1 MKVLFISGESRFYTR
16 NAVILKGLKEN
27 GVDII
32 ECTSS
37 AKSYLFRYL
46 ISIYKY
52 ILNSNKDFDV
62 IFIGFFGQP
71 LVPLMKILSRKPI
84 VLDAFLS
91 AYDTMCFDRKKFRP
105 NSICG
110 KFFWLLDWLPCQLA
124 DKIFLDTAEHIDF
137 FVTTFS
143 LNKQKFSRI
152 FVGADDSIFY
162 PQDKNNKT
170 EKFNVFYY
178 STFHPL
184 QGVEYIIQAAKIL
197 EFDESIKFCIVG
209 KGLEYSKVI
218 NLAKKLKIKNV
229 EFIDWI
235 PYVELPSKI
244 ATADLCLGGHFSNI
258 DKSKRVIAGKTF
270 QFIAMRKP
278 VIVGDN
284 PANRELFENK
294 KNALLVGH
302 ANPDALA
309 NGIQE
314 LKDDLDLRSKIAE
327 EGYRTFNEMCTS
339 KIIGTQLIEKMLI
352 KGVHQ

>member
-1 MKVLFISGESRFYTR
+1 MRILFISGESSFYTR

-27 GVDII
+27 NVDVI

-37 AKSYLFRYL
+37 AKSYFLRYL

-52 ILNSNKDFDV
+52 ILNSNKKFDV
-62 IFIGFFGQP
+62 IFVGFFGQP

-105 NSICG
+105 NSMCG

-124 DKIFLDTAEHIDF
+124 DKIFLDTAEHINF
-137 FVTTFS
+137 FVNTFS
-143 LNKQKFSRI
+143 LDKSKFSRI

-162 PQDKNNKT
+162 PQPNNKT
-170 EKFNVFYY
+170 NTFNVFYY

-209 KGLEYSKVI
+209 KGIEYSTVM
-218 NLAKKLKIKNV
+218 NLARKLEIKNI

-244 ATADLCLGGHFSNI
+244 ATANICLGGHFSSI

-270 QFIAMRKP
+270 QFIAMKKP

-284 PANRELFENK
+284 PANKELFENR
-294 KNALLVGH
+294 KNALLVEH

-309 NGIQE
+309 NAIQE
-314 LKDDLDLRSKIAE
+314 LKEDLDLRSKIAE
-327 EGYRTFNEMCTS
+327 EGYRTFKEICTS
-339 KIIGTQLIEKMLI
+339 KTIGSQLIEKI
-352 KGVHQ
+352 KRIL